1 MKKFYAFLMAVL
13 VAAVSFAQG
22 EKGMKVNTLPAP
34 IDFGKNVAVKH
45 AQRKNVKAKVRKA
58 ATAVNYVKVNTAPE
72 DWEGQYLIVYE
83 EGSLAMNGGLTD
95 KLDVAKNTVTIT
107 IEDEEIAS
115 TKTTDAASFTI
126 AKVSG
131 GYSIKSASGLYIG
144 WNNDAKNGLDSNK
157 STAYVNKLSI
167 DGTGNAD
174 IVSECGSYLR
184 YNLTENQERF
194 RYFKAATY
202 TNQQPVALYKLGGE
216 KTEPA
221 GSGEVVVLPDGL
233 EPEEWNMAGTMYV
246 WDDEWVTEDMTA
258 QIAVA
263 IDGSDIY
270 VQGMSYWFEEAWM
283 KGSIEGNK
291 VLFPSNQ
298 LMGVDEYGDDIIVA
312 FDSDTDEPTDY
323 LEFDFDSETNT
334 LTMVNY
340 YGESDTPNSD
350 QIFNFCDE
358 LTISQN
364 AIAGTEVVEVPEGLE
379 LSQYNLKGV
388 ALTYEDDEENEGES
402 VPVYTDVAGFAYI
415 GFDGEDVYIQGLCAY
430 LPEAFIKG
438 TRSGNTITLPAGQ
451 FYGKYESLFG
461 DYNLFFTGS
470 NANGE
475 MLDVTFTIS
484 DDEKVLTAQQW
495 IVTSGAA
502 KEVQAYEILTS
513 AVLTKAVEKVATP
526 ANPFI
531 SDFMDYNAE
540 EGYGMV
546 VVEIPT
552 TDTDGEPMIIDKL
565 SYIIYVDEDGTIS
578 PLTFDATLYEALEE
592 NISEVPFTLDDD
604 WDFDVDGEKI
614 WISLNFE
621 TTSYTRIGVQSI
633 YRGMGIEHKSDI
645 VWQTI
650 DRSEDGIKQLEDG
663 QWRMDNAVYDLSGR
677 KVGSMNNGQ
686 WTMNNGQW
694 KKGIYIVNGKK
705 IVKR

>member
-13 VAAVSFAQG
+13 VTAVSFAQG

-221 GSGEVVVLPDGL
+221 GGGEVVVLPDGL

-298 LMGVDEYGDDIIVA
+298 LMGVDEYGNDIIVA

-340 YGESDTPNSD
+340 YGETDTPNSD

-379 LSQYNLKGV
+379 LSQYNLKAV

-438 TRSGNTITLPAGQ
+438 TRNGNTITLPAGQ

-470 NANGE
+470 NADGE

-502 KEVQAYEILTS
+502 KVVQAYEILTS

-526 ANPFI
+526 ANPAI
-531 SDFMDYNAE
+531 RDFTPYNAE
-540 EGYGMV
+540 NGYGMV
-546 VVEIPT
+546 VVEIPS
-552 TDTDGEPMIIDKL
+552 TDTNDEPMIVEKL
-565 SYIIYVDEDGTIS
+565 FYVIYTDEDGTIK
-578 PLTFDATLYEALEE
+578 PYTFDTSLYTNLDESM
-592 NISEVPFTLDDD
+592 SEVPFTFDDNY
-604 WDFDVDGEKI
+604 DFDADGEVI
-614 WISLNFE
+614 WVSLNAE
-621 TTSYTRIGVQSI
+621 TATYKRIGVQSI
-633 YRGMGIEHKSDI
+633 YYGGGECKKSEIIWYDI
-645 VWQTI
+645 DADYDAIRSI
-650 DRSEDGIKQLEDG
+650 DKE
-663 QWRMDNAVYDLSGR
+663 QWTMDNAVYDLSGR

-686 WTMNNGQW
+686 W